1 MIHNVSYYRTLQKMN
16 GVGSKKEADVRSYRY
31 KVYKDF
37 SKALNWEEVLV
48 NGKEQQ
54 LQIVESSESG
64 YKNVKVRPGD
74 VLRLGDLVFWKSQ
87 YWLVTKLD
95 ATELINYTG
104 SMQQCN
110 TLLRWQ
116 TGEGEI
122 RVAYGVS
129 ESISR
134 YGTGIAGATT
144 IDTADFTV
152 TVKMQLNADTKFL
165 RRDRRFL
172 LGSYGP
178 GERPLSFKITRA
190 NPITGTYEYRDDS
203 EQYAS
208 GVLELTLA
216 EDELQQ
222 DDNLMLGIAN
232 YFEPKEPGEEEPAQE
247 EGEWF

>member
-1 MIHNVSYYRTLQKMN
+1 MIHNVSSSRTVQKMN

-95 ATELINYTG
+95 ATELINYAG
-104 SMQQCN
+104 SIQQCN

-208 GVLELTLA
+208 GILELTLA

-232 YFEPKEPGEEEPAQE
+232 YFEPKEPGEEEPVQE